1 MSRKPANLN
10 LIRLLKGKERSLLKI
25 GLKCIGGFNVSELA
39 DYAAVNRSSIYRYV
53 TGIDFP
59 EVESRIAAVLSI
71 SVKDLRRKL
80 GLPALKN
87 RLPRKTTGRQNKYGA
102 FTESGAG

>member
-1 MSRKPANLN
+1 LNRKARQLAD
-10 LIRLLKGKERSLLKI
+10 LGQMMIS
-25 GLKCIGGFNVSELA
+25 GFTVEDLA
-39 DYAAVNRSSIYRYV
+39 DYAGASRQNIHCYT
-53 TGIDFP
+53 TGKKDFP
-59 EVESRIAAVLSI
+59 NLEARLAAVLSI